1 MGFARDGEEVMAIE
15 AMAIEAST
23 SQDIQEVNV
32 LTNRVNKRKQECN
45 DAPREI
51 LFQRARSLTN
61 SWKETEADPN
71 RLRWGKAFVHILE
84 ESAIVIRDGELIVGS
99 ETKSIRGAEIV
110 PECSPYDVLSALE
123 QRTHRTMSEVMMA
136 SMDPDEEGIKEV
148 ANYWVGRSVN
158 DIVYRAWQNKMGDS
172 YTDLID
178 GRKGKT
184 AILPDVNGTVYK
196 TQTIYNPRI
205 MKDGLSGIIRKA
217 KEEKKKTISSAQFVS
232 NDYTAIFHK
241 TVILDVMVM
250 TCEAL
255 IRFARKHAD
264 LAVEMAKTERD
275 PVRKQELMEI
285 AETCVWVPENPP
297 RTFREALQ
305 FYWFIHLGIRK
316 EAPYHSG
323 PCPARMDQWLYPY
336 YKKDLESGGLSRQEA
351 AELLGLV
358 WVKLNEMQNVSGSY
372 FEKEAAGSLLQQV
385 TLGGATLDGM
395 DATNDLSYLILE
407 VAQQMKMPQP
417 GIYIRFHNRIDHD
430 FMVKAIETNR
440 ETRGGIP
447 AFLNDRIA
455 IRNFLATGY
464 AYEDAVEWSAAG
476 CLSYVVSHCN
486 LASKIAAYIIV
497 PKVLEVA
504 LNNGVDPRTGM
515 KVGKETGDVT
525 KFAAM
530 EQLYEAFWTQYDHFV
545 EKGAT
550 EYWVGYSSK
559 VEHLGTPLTSI
570 LIEDC
575 LTRGLD
581 VYEGGERYPEMGV
594 CFGQRGCVDVAD
606 AFAAIKKL
614 VFDEQKVT
622 MAQLLTALKANWD
635 GYEDI
640 YRLCLQA
647 PKYGNDDDYVDDI
660 FNYVSLKCNEII
672 LSKPNPCTGRP
683 WRVSRPALT
692 GHYPAGEV
700 TGALPNG
707 RKATMPLYDA
717 SLSPMIGADV
727 NGPTALIKSATKAD
741 HIMPYMDS
749 MVLNMKLSPSMLQT
763 RPSIEKVLSLLKT
776 FFDRGGWHIQFNIT
790 SREDLLEAKK
800 NPEQWRHLIV
810 RVAGYSAYFVDLPP
824 AVQDEIVGRTEH
836 GL

>member
-1 MGFARDGEEVMAIE
+1 MALQALAVNEV
-15 AMAIEAST
+15 
-23 SQDIQEVNV
+23 SQING
-32 LTNRVNKRKQECN
+32 LTDRVTKRRQVCN

-71 RLRWGKAFVHILE
+71 RIRWAKAFARILE
-84 ESAIVIRDGELIVGS
+84 DSPIIIRDGELIVGA
-99 ETKSIRGAEIV
+99 ETKAIRGAEIV
-110 PECSPYDVLSALE
+110 PECSPYDVLGALE
-123 QRTHRTMSEVMMA
+123 MKAHRTMSEVMEA
-136 SMDPDEEGIKEV
+136 SIDPDEEGIKEV

-172 YTDLID
+172 YADLID
-178 GRKGKT
+178 GRKGKV
-184 AILPDVNGTVYK
+184 AVLPDVNGTVFK
-196 TQTIYNPRI
+196 TQTIFSPKILN
-205 MKDGLSGIIRKA
+205 DGLSGIIRKA
-217 KEEKKKTISSAQFVS
+217 KAEKEKAINSGQFVPNS
-232 NDYTAIFHK
+232 YNAIYHK
-241 TVILDVMVM
+241 TVILDMMVM

-255 IRFARKHAD
+255 IKYAKRHASLARD
-264 LAVEMAKTERD
+264 LALKEND
-275 PVRKQELMEI
+275 PVRKQELEEI
-285 AETCVWVPENPP
+285 AESCEWVPENPP

-305 FYWFIHLGIRK
+305 FYWFIHLGLRK

-323 PCPARMDQWLYPY
+323 PCPSRIDQWLYPY
-336 YKKDLESGGLSRQEA
+336 YAKDLSEGRLTRQDA
-351 AELLGLV
+351 AELLGLL
-358 WVKLNEMQNVSGSY
+358 WVKLNELQMVSGSY

-385 TLGGATLDGM
+385 TLAGTTADGR
-395 DATNDLSYLILE
+395 DATNDLSFLILE
-407 VAQQMKMPQP
+407 VAQQIKMPQP
-417 GIYIRFHNRIDHD
+417 GIYVRWHNTIDYG

-455 IRNFLATGY
+455 IRNLLATGY
-464 AYEDAVEWSAAG
+464 AHEDAVEWSAAG

-486 LASKIAAYIIV
+486 LASKIAAYINV
-497 PKVLEVA
+497 AKVLEIA
-504 LNNGVDPRTGM
+504 LNGGVDPRTGM
-515 KVGKETGDVT
+515 KAGKETGDVT
-525 KFAAM
+525 TFTTI

-545 EKGAT
+545 DKGAT

-559 VEHLGTPLTSI
+559 VEHLGTPMTAL

-614 VFDEQKVT
+614 VFDDKKVT
-622 MAQLLTALKANWD
+622 MAQMMKALNANWE
-635 GYEDI
+635 GCED
-640 YRLCLQA
+640 LHQACLRA

-660 FNYVSLKCNEII
+660 FNYVSLKCDEII
-672 LSKPNPCTGRP
+672 LRKPNPCTGRP
-683 WRVSRPALT
+683 WRVSKPALT

-707 RKATMPLYDA
+707 RKAKQPLYDA
-717 SLSPMIGADV
+717 GLSPMVGADV

-741 HIMPYMDS
+741 HTMTYMDS
-749 MVLNMKLSPSMLQT
+749 MVLNMKLSPSVLQS
-763 RPSIEKVLSLLKT
+763 RPSIDKMLALLKT
-776 FFDRGGWHIQFNIT
+776 FFDRSGWHIQFNIT
-790 SREDLLEAKK
+790 SREDLLEARRH
-800 NPEQWRHLIV
+800 PEQWKHLIV

-824 AVQDEIVGRTEH
+824 AVQEEIIARTEH
-836 GL
+836 GM

>member
-1 MGFARDGEEVMAIE
+1 MVISTE
-15 AMAIEAST
+15 A
-23 SQDIQEVNV
+23 IQETSKVNV
-32 LTNRVNKRKQECN
+32 LTERVKKRKQECN
-45 DAPREI
+45 DAPRKI
-51 LFQRARSLTN
+51 LFQRARSLTA

-71 RLRWGKAFVHILE
+71 RLRWGKAFARVLE
-84 ESAIVIRDGELIVGS
+84 DSPVIIRDGELIVGV
-99 ETKSIRGAEIV
+99 ETKDIRGAEIV
-110 PECSPYDVLSALE
+110 PECNPYDVLEQLE
-123 QRTHRTMSEVMMA
+123 TKTHRTMSEVMMA
-136 SMDPDEEGIKEV
+136 SIDPDIAGIKEI

-158 DIVYRAWQNKMGDS
+158 DIVYKAYETKMGES
-172 YTDLID
+172 YKDLID
-178 GRKGKT
+178 GRKGKV
-184 AILPDVNGTVYK
+184 AVLPDVNGTVYK

-205 MKDGLSGIIRKA
+205 MKDGLSGMIKKA
-217 KEEKKKTISSAQFVS
+217 KTEKQKTLQKSQFVP

-241 TVILDVMVM
+241 LVILDVMIM

-255 IRFARKHAD
+255 IKFARKHAD
-264 LAVEMAKTERD
+264 LARKMAKTEKD
-275 PVRKQELMEI
+275 PVRKQELLQI
-285 AETCVWVPENPP
+285 AETCAWVPENPP

-323 PCPARMDQWLYPY
+323 PCPGRMDDWLYPY
-336 YKKDLESGGLSRQEA
+336 YKKDVEEGKLTRQEA
-351 AELLGLV
+351 AELIGLI
-358 WVKLNEMQNVSGSY
+358 WVKLNEMQMVSGSY

-385 TLGGATLDGM
+385 TLGGITLDGK
-395 DATNDLSYLILE
+395 DATNDVSFLILE
-407 VAQQMKMPQP
+407 VAQQVKMPQP
-417 GIYIRFHNRIDHD
+417 GIYIRVHNGMDHD
-430 FMVKAIETNR
+430 FLVKAIEVNR

-497 PKVLEVA
+497 PKVLEIA
-504 LNNGVDPRTGM
+504 LNGGVDPRTGM
-515 KVGKETGDVT
+515 KCGPETGDIT
-525 KFAAM
+525 KFTSI
-530 EQLYEAFWTQYDHFV
+530 EQLYEAFWTQYDYFV
-545 EKGAT
+545 EKGT
-550 EYWVGYSSK
+550 KEYWVGYSCK
-559 VEHLGTPLTSI
+559 VEHLGTPVTSL

-575 LTRGLD
+575 LERGLD

-614 VFDEQKVT
+614 VFEDKKYT
-622 MAQLLTALKANWD
+622 MAHMMKALKANWE
-635 GYEDI
+635 GYEDVHQA
-640 YRLCLQA
+640 CLQA

-660 FNYVSLKCNEII
+660 FNYVSLKANEII
-672 LSKPNPCTGRP
+672 LQKPNPATGRP

-707 RKATMPLYDA
+707 RKAKTPLYDA
-717 SLSPMIGADV
+717 GLSPMVGADV
-727 NGPTALIKSATKAD
+727 NGPTALIKSATKVD
-741 HIMPYMDS
+741 QLPWNMDS
-749 MVLNMKLSPSMLQT
+749 MVLNMKLSPSMIQS
-763 RPSIEKVLSLLKT
+763 RPSIEKVLSMLKT

-790 SREDLLEAKK
+790 SREDLLAAKK
-800 NPEQWRHLIV
+800 NPEQWKSLIV

-824 AVQDEIVGRTEH
+824 AVQDEIIARTEH
-836 GL
+836 GI

>member
-1 MGFARDGEEVMAIE
+1 MVI
-15 AMAIEAST
+15 ST
-23 SQDIQEVNV
+23 AAVKETSKVNV
-32 LTNRVNKRKQECN
+32 LTDRVIKRKKACN

-51 LFQRARSLTN
+51 LFQRARSLTA

-71 RLRWGKAFVHILE
+71 RLRWGKAFARVLE
-84 ESAIVIRDGELIVGS
+84 DSAIIIRDGEIIVGV
-99 ETKSIRGAEIV
+99 ETKAIRGAEIV
-110 PECSPYDVLSALE
+110 PECNPYDVLDQMETKA
-123 QRTHRTMSEVMMA
+123 HRTMSEVMMA
-136 SMDPDEEGIKEV
+136 SIDPDEAGIKEV

-158 DIVYRAWQNKMGDS
+158 DIVYKAWKTKMGDS

-178 GRKGKT
+178 GRRGKV

-196 TQTIYNPRI
+196 TQTIYSPKM
-205 MKDGLSGIIRKA
+205 MKDGLAGVIKRA
-217 KEEKKKTISSAQFVS
+217 KEEKEKTLQSSQYVP
-232 NDYTAIFHK
+232 NDYTALFHK

-255 IRFARKHAD
+255 IKFAQKHAD
-264 LAVEMAKTERD
+264 LAREMAKTERD
-275 PVRKQELMEI
+275 TVRKQELAQI
-285 AETCVWVPENPP
+285 AETCAWVPENPP

-336 YKKDLESGGLSRQEA
+336 YEKDLKEGRLTRQEA

-385 TLGGATLDGM
+385 TLGGTTVDGQ

-407 VAQQMKMPQP
+407 VAQQIKMPQP
-417 GIYIRFHNRIDHD
+417 GIYIRCHNGMDHD
-430 FMVKAIETNR
+430 FMVKAIECNR

-497 PKVLEVA
+497 PKVLEIA
-504 LNNGVDPRTGM
+504 LNNGVDPRTGL

-525 KFAAM
+525 RFTSM
-530 EQLYEAFWTQYDHFV
+530 EQLYKAFWTQYDHFV
-545 EKGAT
+545 EKGAL

-570 LIEDC
+570 IIEDC
-575 LTRGLD
+575 LKRGLD

-594 CFGQRGCVDVAD
+594 CFGQRGCVDLAD

-614 VFDEQKVT
+614 VFDDKKVT
-622 MAQLLTALKANWD
+622 MKRLMEALKANWE
-635 GYEDI
+635 GYEDVHQ
-640 YRLCLQA
+640 LCLQA

-660 FNYVSLKCNEII
+660 FNYVSLKCNDII

-707 RKATMPLYDA
+707 RKAKTPLYDA
-717 SLSPMIGADV
+717 GLSPMVGADV
-727 NGPTALIKSATKAD
+727 NGPTALIKSATKVD
-741 HIMPYMDS
+741 QLPPYMDS

-763 RPSIEKVLSLLKT
+763 RLSIEKVLSMLKT

-790 SREDLLEAKK
+790 SREDLLAAKK
-800 NPEQWRHLIV
+800 NPEQWKSLIV

-824 AVQDEIVGRTEH
+824 AVQDEIIARTEH
-836 GL
+836 GLN

>member
-1 MGFARDGEEVMAIE
+1 MVI
-15 AMAIEAST
+15 ST
-23 SQDIQEVNV
+23 VAVKETSNVNV
-32 LTNRVNKRKQECN
+32 LTDRVKKRKQECN
-45 DAPREI
+45 NTPREI
-51 LFQRARSLTN
+51 LFQRARSLTE

-71 RLRWGKAFVHILE
+71 RLRWGKAFARVLE
-84 ESAIVIRDGELIVGS
+84 DSPIIIRDGELIVGV
-99 ETKSIRGAEIV
+99 ETKAVRGAEIV
-110 PECSPYDVLSALE
+110 PECSPYDVLE
-123 QRTHRTMSEVMMA
+123 QMETKAHRTMSEVMMA
-136 SMDPDEEGIKEV
+136 SIDPDEEGIKEI
-148 ANYWVGRSVN
+148 ARYWVGRSVN
-158 DIVYRAWQNKMGDS
+158 DIVYKAWQTKMGDS

-178 GRKGKT
+178 GRKGKV

-196 TQTIYNPRI
+196 TQTIYSPKM
-205 MKDGLSGIIRKA
+205 MKDGLTGVIKRA
-217 KEEKKKTISSAQFVS
+217 KEEKEKTVQSAQYVT

-255 IRFARKHAD
+255 IKFAKKHAD
-264 LAVEMAKTERD
+264 LARKMAKTERD
-275 PVRKQELMEI
+275 PVRKKELGEI
-285 AETCVWVPENPP
+285 AETCAWVPGNPP

-305 FYWFIHLGIRK
+305 FYWIIHLGIRK

-323 PCPARMDQWLYPY
+323 PCPARMDQYLYPY
-336 YKKDLESGGLSRQEA
+336 YEKDLKEGRLTRQEA
-351 AELLGLV
+351 AELIGLV

-385 TLGGATLDGM
+385 TLGGTTIDGQ

-407 VAQQMKMPQP
+407 VAQQIKMPQP
-417 GIYIRFHNRIDHD
+417 GIYIRWHNGIDYN

-440 ETRGGIP
+440 DTRGGIP

-455 IRNFLATGY
+455 IRNLLSTGY
-464 AYEDAVEWSAAG
+464 TYEDAVEWSAAG

-497 PKVLEVA
+497 PKVLEIA

-525 KFAAM
+525 KFATM

-570 LIEDC
+570 IIEDC
-575 LTRGLD
+575 LKRGSD

-614 VFDEQKVT
+614 VFDEKKVT
-622 MAQLLTALKANWD
+622 MAQLMKALKANWE

-640 YRLCLQA
+640 HQMCLQA
-647 PKYGNDDDYVDDI
+647 PKYGNDDDYIDDI
-660 FNYVSLKCNEII
+660 FNYVSLKANEII
-672 LSKPNPCTGRP
+672 LTKPNPCTGRP

-707 RKATMPLYDA
+707 RKATTPLYDA
-717 SLSPMIGADV
+717 GLSPMVGADV

-763 RPSIEKVLSLLKT
+763 RPSIDKMLSMLKT

-790 SREDLLEAKK
+790 SREDLLAAKE
-800 NPEQWRHLIV
+800 NPEQWKSLIV

-824 AVQDEIVGRTEH
+824 AIQDEIIARTEH

>member
-1 MGFARDGEEVMAIE
+1 MVI
-15 AMAIEAST
+15 ST
-23 SQDIQEVNV
+23 AAVKETSKVNV
-32 LTNRVNKRKQECN
+32 LTNRVLKRKLECN

-51 LFQRARSLTN
+51 LFQRARSLTA

-71 RLRWGKAFVHILE
+71 RLRWGKAFARVLE
-84 ESAIVIRDGELIVGS
+84 DSAIIIRDGELIVGV
-99 ETKSIRGAEIV
+99 ETKGVRGAEIV
-110 PECSPYDVLSALE
+110 PECNPYDVLE
-123 QRTHRTMSEVMMA
+123 QMEKKTHRTMSEVMMA
-136 SMDPDEEGIKEV
+136 TIDPDEAGIKEI
-148 ANYWVGRSVN
+148 ANYWVGKSVN
-158 DIVYRAWQNKMGDS
+158 DIVYKAWQNKMGDS

-178 GRKGKT
+178 GRRGKV

-205 MKDGLSGIIRKA
+205 MKNGLSGIIRQA
-217 KEEKKKTISSAQFVS
+217 KEEKERAINSAQFVP

-255 IRFARKHAD
+255 IKYARKHAD
-264 LAVEMAKTERD
+264 LAKKMAKTEKD
-275 PVRKQELMEI
+275 PVRKQELAEI
-285 AETCVWVPENPP
+285 AETCAWVPENPP

-323 PCPARMDQWLYPY
+323 PCPARMDDWLYPY
-336 YKKDLESGGLSRQEA
+336 YKKDIEEGRLTRQEA

-385 TLGGATLDGM
+385 TLGGTTIDGQ

-407 VAQQMKMPQP
+407 VAQQIKMPQP
-417 GIYIRFHNRIDHD
+417 GIYIRCHNGMDHD
-430 FMVKAIETNR
+430 FMVKAIECNR

-464 AYEDAVEWSAAG
+464 TYEDAVEWSAAG

-497 PKVLEVA
+497 PKVLEIA

-515 KVGKETGDVT
+515 KAGKETGDVT
-525 KFAAM
+525 KFTTM
-530 EQLYEAFWTQYDHFV
+530 EQLYNAFWTQYDHFV
-545 EKGAT
+545 DKGAK

-559 VEHLGTPLTSI
+559 VEHVGTPLTSI

-575 LTRGLD
+575 LKRGLD

-614 VFDEQKVT
+614 VFDDKKVT
-622 MAQLLTALKANWD
+622 MAQLMKALKANWE
-635 GYEDI
+635 GYEDVHQA
-640 YRLCLQA
+640 CLKA

-660 FNYVSLKCNEII
+660 FNYVSLKCDEII

-707 RKATMPLYDA
+707 RKAKTPLYDA
-717 SLSPMIGADV
+717 GLSPMVGADV

-741 HIMPYMDS
+741 HLMPYMDS
-749 MVLNMKLSPSMLQT
+749 MVLNMKLSPSMIQT
-763 RPSIEKVLSLLKT
+763 RPSIEKVLSMLKT

-790 SREDLLEAKK
+790 SREDLLAAKK
-800 NPEQWRHLIV
+800 NPEQWKSLIV

-824 AVQDEIVGRTEH
+824 AVQDEIIARTEH

>member
-1 MGFARDGEEVMAIE
+1 
-15 AMAIEAST
+15 
-23 SQDIQEVNV
+23 
-32 LTNRVNKRKQECN
+32 
-45 DAPREI
+45 
-51 LFQRARSLTN
+51 
-61 SWKETEADPN
+61 
-71 RLRWGKAFVHILE
+71 
-84 ESAIVIRDGELIVGS
+84 
-99 ETKSIRGAEIV
+99 
-110 PECSPYDVLSALE
+110 
-123 QRTHRTMSEVMMA
+123 MSEVMLA
-136 SMDPDEEGIKEV
+136 SIDPDEEGLREI
-148 ANYWVGRSVN
+148 ANFWVGRSVN

-184 AILPDVNGTVYK
+184 AILPDVNGTVFK
-196 TQTIYNPRI
+196 TQTIFSGKI
-205 MKDGLSGIIRKA
+205 LIGGLGGIIRRA
-217 KEEKKKTISSAQFVS
+217 REEKKKTIDISK
-232 NDYTAIFHK
+232 YTPNSYNAIIHK
-241 TVILDVMVM
+241 TVILDMMIM

-255 IRFARKHAD
+255 IKYARKHAD
-264 LAVEMAKTERD
+264 LARKMAAAEKD
-275 PVRKQELMEI
+275 PARKAELEEI
-285 AETCVWVPENPP
+285 AATCAWVPENPP

-305 FYWFIHLGIRK
+305 FYWFIHLGLRK

-323 PCPARMDQWLYPY
+323 PCPARIDQWAYAY
-336 YKKDLESGGLSRQEA
+336 YENDLREGRLTRQEA
-351 AELLGLV
+351 AELVGLL
-358 WVKLNEMQNVSGSY
+358 WVKLNEMQMVSGSY

-385 TLGGATLDGM
+385 TLGGTNVDGT
-395 DATNDLSYLILE
+395 DATNDLSFLVLE
-407 VAQQMKMPQP
+407 VARQIKMPQP
-417 GIYIRFHNRIDHD
+417 GIYIRCHNGMDHD
-430 FMVKAIETNR
+430 FMVKAVECNR

-464 AYEDAVEWSAAG
+464 SYEDAVDWSAAG

-504 LNNGVDPRTGM
+504 LNNGVDPRTGL

-525 KFAAM
+525 KFTSI
-530 EQLYEAFWTQYDHFV
+530 EQLYDAFWTQYDHFV
-545 EKGAT
+545 EKAAT

-559 VEHLGTPLTSI
+559 VEHLGTPMTSL

-614 VFDEQKVT
+614 VFDDKKVT
-622 MAQLLTALKANWD
+622 MAQLMKALKADWV
-635 GYEDI
+635 GYEDVHQA
-640 YRLCLQA
+640 CLKA

-672 LSKPNPCTGRP
+672 LQKPNPCTGRP

-707 RKATMPLYDA
+707 RKAKTPLYDA
-717 SLSPMIGADV
+717 GLSPMVGADV

-763 RPSIEKVLSLLKT
+763 RPSIEKLLSMLKT

-790 SREDLLEAKK
+790 SREDLLAAKK
-800 NPEQWRHLIV
+800 NPEQWKSLIV

-824 AVQDEIVGRTEH
+824 AVQDEIIARTEH

>member
-1 MGFARDGEEVMAIE
+1 MVI
-15 AMAIEAST
+15 ST
-23 SQDIQEVNV
+23 LAVKETGKVNV
-32 LTNRVNKRKQECN
+32 LTERVEKRKQECIN
-45 DAPREI
+45 APREV

-71 RLRWGKAFVHILE
+71 RIRWAKAFARVLE
-84 ESAIVIRDGELIVGS
+84 DSPIIIRDGELIVGV
-99 ETKSIRGAEIV
+99 ETKAVRGAEIV
-110 PECSPYDVLSALE
+110 PECSPYDVLEALE
-123 QRTHRTMSEVMMA
+123 QQKHRTMSEVMMA
-136 SMDPDEEGIKEV
+136 SIDPDEAGIREV
-148 ANYWVGRSVN
+148 ANYWIGRSVN

-178 GRKGKT
+178 GRKGKV

-196 TQTIYNPRI
+196 TQTIFSPKI
-205 MKDGLSGIIRKA
+205 MKDGLGGIIRRA
-217 KEEKKKTISSAQFVS
+217 KEEKEKTIQSAQCVP

-241 TVILDVMVM
+241 TVILDVIVM

-255 IRFARKHAD
+255 IKYANRYAD
-264 LAVEMAKTERD
+264 LARKMAKTERD
-275 PVRKQELMEI
+275 PVRKQELEEI
-285 AETCVWVPENPP
+285 AECCEWVPENPP

-305 FYWFIHLGIRK
+305 FYWFIHIGLRK

-336 YKKDLESGGLSRQEA
+336 YEKDLKEGRLTSQEA

-358 WVKLNEMQNVSGSY
+358 WVKLNELQMVSGSY

-385 TLGGATLDGM
+385 TLGGTTKDGL

-407 VAQQMKMPQP
+407 VARQIKMPQP
-417 GIYIRFHNRIDHD
+417 GIYIRWHNGMDYN

-440 ETRGGIP
+440 DTQGGIP

-464 AYEDAVEWSAAG
+464 TYEDAVEWSAAG

-486 LASKIAAYIIV
+486 LASKIAAYIII
-497 PKVLEVA
+497 PKVLEIA
-504 LNNGVDPRTGM
+504 LNNGVDPRTGL

-525 KFAAM
+525 KFTTM

-545 EKGAT
+545 EKAAM

-570 LIEDC
+570 IIEDC
-575 LTRGLD
+575 LKKGLD

-594 CFGQRGCVDVAD
+594 NFGQRGCVDVAD

-614 VFDEQKVT
+614 VFDKKKVT
-622 MAQLLTALKANWD
+622 MAKLMAALKANWE

-640 YRLCLQA
+640 YQLCLQA

-660 FNYVSLKCNEII
+660 FNYVSLKSNEII
-672 LSKPNPCTGRP
+672 LNKPNPCTGRP

-707 RKATMPLYDA
+707 RKTGQPLYDA
-717 SLSPMIGADV
+717 GLSPMVGADV

-741 HIMPYMDS
+741 HIAPYMDS
-749 MVLNMKLSPSMLQT
+749 LVLNMKFTPSMIQT
-763 RPSIEKVLSLLKT
+763 LPSIEKMLAMLKT
-776 FFDRGGWHIQFNIT
+776 FFDRGGWHVQFNIT
-790 SREDLLEAKK
+790 GREDLLEAKK
-800 NPEQWRHLIV
+800 HPEQWRHLIV

-824 AVQDEIVGRTEH
+824 AIQDEIIARTEH
-836 GL
+836 GLN